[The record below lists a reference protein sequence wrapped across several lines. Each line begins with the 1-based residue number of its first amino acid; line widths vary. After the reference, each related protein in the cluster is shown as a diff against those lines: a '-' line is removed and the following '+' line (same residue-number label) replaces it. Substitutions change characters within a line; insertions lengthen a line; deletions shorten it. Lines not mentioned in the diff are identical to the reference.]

1 MQTPIK
7 IFFWMNC
14 VFLMVWRIS
23 DEERLKKVKVISD
36 LERATLLEEMS
47 QR

>member
-1 MQTPIK
+1 
-7 IFFWMNC
+7 
-14 VFLMVWRIS
+14 VFLMVRRIS
-23 DEERLKKVKVISD
+23 DEERLKEVKVISD